1 MDNLNQVM
9 MKMTV
14 TLIELRLRRKMG
26 RMGVMGIL
34 S

>member
-9 MKMTV
+9 MKMTI